1 MEFQNADEYFTYDE
15 DYMEPQQPL
24 DPKHQEIVS
33 ASIQRVES
41 LKQLDKITD
50 ELAAQL
56 HKQKKRNQATPPKVR
71 EYIKDLKQDI
81 MKRKNPRHIVIFRN
95 TSDTWIRFNN
105 KNQALVREYVF
116 LEETGFGHWD
126 ANSLPLGKIW
136 IIFQIYESFIENPSK
151 PFIPKVQY
159 RTHEK

>member
-24 DPKHQEIVS
+24 DPKHQEMVS

-41 LKQLDKITD
+41 LKQLDLVTE
-50 ELAAQL
+50 ELANR
-56 HKQKKRNQATPPKVR
+56 KKRNQATPPKVR

-81 MKRKNPRHIVIFRN
+81 MKSNNPRHIVIFRN
-95 TSDTWIRFNN
+95 TSDAWIRFNK
-105 KNQALVREYVF
+105 KNQTLVREYVF
-116 LEETGFGHWD
+116 LDETGFGHWD
-126 ANSLPLGKIW
+126 ANSLPPGKIW
-136 IIFQIYESFIENPSK
+136 IIFQIYETFIEDPSK

-159 RTHEK
+159 RTHVK